1 MNKSDFLNLMG
12 GNTPVDRQVLA
23 ELSELV
29 NIYPYFQTAH
39 MLLLKSLRDN
49 SDIRFENQL
58 RNSAIH
64 IADREVLFNYL
75 QIAPSIVEKEI
86 ADIQKETIAV
96 PPEPEVQ
103 PAEIPEPEIQPA
115 EVPEPEIQPAEV
127 PEPEE
132 QPAGVPEP
140 EVQPVEVQ
148 EPEIQPAEVPEPEIQ
163 PVEIPES
170 EVIPESVEGDFA
182 QTILDSAMNSQNFI
196 DEIERDSRPRP
207 VKDQPDSMASI
218 LERTVVGTIDPEM
231 DDSYFGP
238 DLFIPVSY
246 DEPETEEEEEEI
258 FYMDPGFLFTP
269 RGEPEEEP
277 VTVEEEPVTVEE
289 EPVTVEEEPVITE
302 EELVAIEEVP
312 EISAEELTRSD
323 IDQKRK
329 EQADLID
336 RFIMANPR
344 IIPQIEKPASPN
356 EDLSKPFTEEH
367 GGFVTETLARIY
379 VTQGYYSKAIDIY
392 EKLSLKF
399 PQKSNYFAAQI
410 EKIREIIK

>member
-1 MNKSDFLNLMG
+1 
-12 GNTPVDRQVLA
+12 
-23 ELSELV
+23 
-29 NIYPYFQTAH
+29 
-39 MLLLKSLRDN
+39 
-49 SDIRFENQL
+49 
-58 RNSAIH
+58 
-64 IADREVLFNYL
+64 
-75 QIAPSIVEKEI
+75 
-86 ADIQKETIAV
+86 
-96 PPEPEVQ
+96 
-103 PAEIPEPEIQPA
+103 
-115 EVPEPEIQPAEV
+115 
-127 PEPEE
+127 
-132 QPAGVPEP
+132 
-140 EVQPVEVQ
+140 
-148 EPEIQPAEVPEPEIQ
+148 EPEIQ

-196 DEIERDSRPRP
+196 DEIERDSRPRL

-246 DEPETEEEEEEI
+246 DEPEAEEEEEEI

-312 EISAEELTRSD
+312 EIPAVEPARSD

>member
-86 ADIQKETIAV
+86 TDIQKETIAV
-96 PPEPEVQ
+96 QPEPEVQPAEIPEPEVQ

-115 EVPEPEIQPAEV
+115 EVPEPE
-127 PEPEE
+127 E
-132 QPAGVPEP
+132 QPV
-140 EVQPVEVQ
+140 
-148 EPEIQPAEVPEPEIQ
+148 EVPEPEIQ

-196 DEIERDSRPRP
+196 DEIERDSRPRL

-246 DEPETEEEEEEI
+246 DEPEAEEEEEEI

-289 EPVTVEEEPVITE
+289 EPVTVEEEPVTVEEEPVITE

-312 EISAEELTRSD
+312 EIPAVEPARSD

>member
-86 ADIQKETIAV
+86 TDIQKETIAV
-96 PPEPEVQ
+96 PPEPEIQPVEIPEPEVQPAEIPEPEVQ
-103 PAEIPEPEIQPA
+103 PAEIPEPEIQPV
-115 EVPEPEIQPAEV
+115 EIPEPEIQP
-127 PEPEE
+127 
-132 QPAGVPEP
+132 
-140 EVQPVEVQ
+140 VEVL

-163 PVEIPES
+163 PVE
-170 EVIPESVEGDFA
+170 IPESVEGDFA

>member
-86 ADIQKETIAV
+86 TDIQKETIAV

-103 PAEIPEPEIQPA
+103 PAEIPEPE
-115 EVPEPEIQPAEV
+115 
-127 PEPEE
+127 E
-132 QPAGVPEP
+132 QPV
-140 EVQPVEVQ
+140 
-148 EPEIQPAEVPEPEIQ
+148 EVPEPEIQ

-196 DEIERDSRPRP
+196 DEIERDSRPRL

-246 DEPETEEEEEEI
+246 DEPEAEEEEEEI

-289 EPVTVEEEPVITE
+289 EPVITE

-312 EISAEELTRSD
+312 EIPAEEPARSD

>member
-86 ADIQKETIAV
+86 TDIQKETIAV
-96 PPEPEVQ
+96 QPEPEVQPAEIPEPEVQ

-115 EVPEPEIQPAEV
+115 EVPEPE
-127 PEPEE
+127 E
-132 QPAGVPEP
+132 QPV
-140 EVQPVEVQ
+140 
-148 EPEIQPAEVPEPEIQ
+148 EVPEPEIQ

-196 DEIERDSRPRP
+196 DEIERDSRPRL

-289 EPVTVEEEPVITE
+289 EPVTVEEEPVTVEEEPVITE

-312 EISAEELTRSD
+312 EIPAVEPARSD

>member
-86 ADIQKETIAV
+86 TDIQKETIAV
-96 PPEPEVQ
+96 PPEPEIQPVEIPEPEVQ
-103 PAEIPEPEIQPA
+103 PAEIPEPEIQPV
-115 EVPEPEIQPAEV
+115 EIPEPEIQPAEV

-132 QPAGVPEP
+132 QPV
-140 EVQPVEVQ
+140 
-148 EPEIQPAEVPEPEIQ
+148 EVPEPEIQ

-246 DEPETEEEEEEI
+246 DEPEAEEEEEEI

-312 EISAEELTRSD
+312 EIPAVEPARSD

>member
-86 ADIQKETIAV
+86 TDIQKETIAV
-96 PPEPEVQ
+96 QPEPEVQPAEIPEPEVQ

-115 EVPEPEIQPAEV
+115 EVPEPE
-127 PEPEE
+127 E
-132 QPAGVPEP
+132 QPV
-140 EVQPVEVQ
+140 
-148 EPEIQPAEVPEPEIQ
+148 EVPEPEIQ

-246 DEPETEEEEEEI
+246 DEPEAEEEEEEI

-289 EPVTVEEEPVITE
+289 EPVTVEEEPVTVEEEPVITE

-312 EISAEELTRSD
+312 EIPAVEPARSD

>member
-86 ADIQKETIAV
+86 TDIQKETIAV

-115 EVPEPEIQPAEV
+115 EVPEPE
-127 PEPEE
+127 E
-132 QPAGVPEP
+132 QPV
-140 EVQPVEVQ
+140 
-148 EPEIQPAEVPEPEIQ
+148 EVPEPEIQ

-196 DEIERDSRPRP
+196 DEIERDSRPRL

-246 DEPETEEEEEEI
+246 DEPEAEEEEEEI

-289 EPVTVEEEPVITE
+289 EPVTVEEEPVTVEEEPVITE

-312 EISAEELTRSD
+312 EIPAVEPARSD

>member
-86 ADIQKETIAV
+86 TDIQKETIAV
-96 PPEPEVQ
+96 QPEPEVQPAEIPEPEVQ

-115 EVPEPEIQPAEV
+115 EVPEPE
-127 PEPEE
+127 E
-132 QPAGVPEP
+132 QPV
-140 EVQPVEVQ
+140 
-148 EPEIQPAEVPEPEIQ
+148 EVPEPEIQ

-196 DEIERDSRPRP
+196 DEIERDSRPRL

-246 DEPETEEEEEEI
+246 DEPEAEEEEEEI

-269 RGEPEEEP
+269 RGEPEEEPVTVEEEP

>member
-86 ADIQKETIAV
+86 TDIQKETIAV
-96 PPEPEVQ
+96 PPEPEIQPVEIPEPEVQ
-103 PAEIPEPEIQPA
+103 PAEIPEPEIQPV
-115 EVPEPEIQPAEV
+115 EIPEPEIQPAEV

-132 QPAGVPEP
+132 QPV
-140 EVQPVEVQ
+140 
-148 EPEIQPAEVPEPEIQ
+148 EVPEPEIQ

-196 DEIERDSRPRP
+196 DEIERDSRPRL

-246 DEPETEEEEEEI
+246 DEPEAEEEEEEI

-312 EISAEELTRSD
+312 EIPAVEPARSD

>member
-196 DEIERDSRPRP
+196 DEIERDSRPRL

-246 DEPETEEEEEEI
+246 DEPEAEEEEEEI

-269 RGEPEEEP
+269 RDEL
-277 VTVEEEPVTVEE
+277 EEEPVTVEE

-312 EISAEELTRSD
+312 EIPAVEPARSD

>member
-39 MLLLKSLRDN
+39 MLLLRSLREN

-86 ADIQKETIAV
+86 ADTQKEAIAV
-96 PPEPEVQ
+96 PPEPAQPEPEVQ
-103 PAEIPEPEIQPA
+103 PAEVPALEVQPA
-115 EVPEPEIQPAEV
+115 EVPEPEIQPTEI
-127 PEPEE
+127 
-132 QPAGVPEP
+132 PEP
-140 EVQPVEVQ
+140 EV
-148 EPEIQPAEVPEPEIQ
+148 
-163 PVEIPES
+163 IPEAF
-170 EVIPESVEGDFA
+170 EGDFA
-182 QTILDSAMNSQNFI
+182 QTILESALNSQNFI
-196 DEIERDSRPRP
+196 DEIERDSKPRP
-207 VKDQPDSMASI
+207 AKDQPDSMANI

-231 DDSYFGP
+231 DDSYFSP
-238 DLFIPVSY
+238 HLFIPVSY
-246 DEPETEEEEEEI
+246 DEPEAEEEEEI

-269 RGEPEEEP
+269 RCEPEEESVTVKEES
-277 VTVEEEPVTVEE
+277 VTVEEEVEIPDE
-289 EPVTVEEEPVITE
+289 EPAKPD
-302 EELVAIEEVP
+302 IE
-312 EISAEELTRSD
+312 
-323 IDQKRK
+323 QKRK
-329 EQADLID
+329 EQSDLID
-336 RFIMANPR
+336 RFIMADPR
-344 IIPQIEKPASPN
+344 IVPQIEKPAFPN
-356 EDLSKPFTEEH
+356 EDLSKPYTEEH

-399 PQKSNYFAAQI
+399 PEKSNYFAAQI
-410 EKIREIIK
+410 EKVREIIK

>member
-86 ADIQKETIAV
+86 TDIQKETIAV
-96 PPEPEVQ
+96 QPEPEVQPAEIPEPEVQ

-115 EVPEPEIQPAEV
+115 EVPEPE
-127 PEPEE
+127 E
-132 QPAGVPEP
+132 QPV
-140 EVQPVEVQ
+140 
-148 EPEIQPAEVPEPEIQ
+148 EVPEPEIQ

-289 EPVTVEEEPVITE
+289 EPVTVEEEPVTVEEEPVITE

-312 EISAEELTRSD
+312 EIPAVEPARSD

>member
-1 MNKSDFLNLMG
+1 MG

-86 ADIQKETIAV
+86 TDIQKETIAV
-96 PPEPEVQ
+96 PPEPEIQPVEIPEPEVQ
-103 PAEIPEPEIQPA
+103 PAEIPEPEIQPV
-115 EVPEPEIQPAEV
+115 EIPEPEIQP
-127 PEPEE
+127 
-132 QPAGVPEP
+132 
-140 EVQPVEVQ
+140 VEVL

-163 PVEIPES
+163 PVE
-170 EVIPESVEGDFA
+170 IPESVEGDFA

>member
-86 ADIQKETIAV
+86 TDIQKETIAV
-96 PPEPEVQ
+96 PPEPEIQ
-103 PAEIPEPEIQPA
+103 PVEIPEPEIQP
-115 EVPEPEIQPAEV
+115 
-127 PEPEE
+127 
-132 QPAGVPEP
+132 
-140 EVQPVEVQ
+140 VEVL

-163 PVEIPES
+163 PVE
-170 EVIPESVEGDFA
+170 IPESVEGDFA

>member
-1 MNKSDFLNLMG
+1 MG

-86 ADIQKETIAV
+86 TDIQKETIAV
-96 PPEPEVQ
+96 PPEPE
-103 PAEIPEPEIQPA
+103 IQPV
-115 EVPEPEIQPAEV
+115 EIPEPEIQPAEV

-132 QPAGVPEP
+132 QPV
-140 EVQPVEVQ
+140 
-148 EPEIQPAEVPEPEIQ
+148 EVPEPEIQ

>member
-86 ADIQKETIAV
+86 TDIQKETIAV
-96 PPEPEVQ
+96 QPEPEVQPAEIPEPEVQ

-115 EVPEPEIQPAEV
+115 EVPEPE
-127 PEPEE
+127 E
-132 QPAGVPEP
+132 QPV
-140 EVQPVEVQ
+140 
-148 EPEIQPAEVPEPEIQ
+148 EVPEPEIQ

-246 DEPETEEEEEEI
+246 DEPEAEEEEEEI

-269 RGEPEEEP
+269 RGEPEEEPVTVEEEP

>member
-86 ADIQKETIAV
+86 TDIQKETIAV
-96 PPEPEVQ
+96 PPEPE
-103 PAEIPEPEIQPA
+103 IQPV
-115 EVPEPEIQPAEV
+115 EIPEPEIQPAEV

-132 QPAGVPEP
+132 QPV
-140 EVQPVEVQ
+140 
-148 EPEIQPAEVPEPEIQ
+148 EVPEPEIQ

>member
-86 ADIQKETIAV
+86 TDIQKETIAV
-96 PPEPEVQ
+96 QPEPEVQPAEIPEPEVQ

-115 EVPEPEIQPAEV
+115 EVPEPE
-127 PEPEE
+127 E
-132 QPAGVPEP
+132 QPV
-140 EVQPVEVQ
+140 
-148 EPEIQPAEVPEPEIQ
+148 EVPEPEIQ

-196 DEIERDSRPRP
+196 DEIERDSRPRL

-246 DEPETEEEEEEI
+246 DEPEAEEEEEEI

-312 EISAEELTRSD
+312 EIPAVEPARSD

>member
-12 GNTPVDRQVLA
+12 GNAPADRQVLA

-196 DEIERDSRPRP
+196 DEIERDSRPRL

-246 DEPETEEEEEEI
+246 DEPEAEEEEEEI

-269 RGEPEEEP
+269 RDEL
-277 VTVEEEPVTVEE
+277 EEEPVTVEE

-312 EISAEELTRSD
+312 EIPAVEPARSD